1 MALSAA
7 ERKRNQ
13 RAREKEE
20 REKLAALQPARPT
33 EDQIRNRLSQHVRDL
48 EWAQEQDALEHFY
61 KSECRPL
68 SQLLAIYEGADIGAK
83 EIKDEEEAP
92 LEKKKREVKDKQ
104 RRPNPSVDAV
114 SIRAIELNDNGITVR
129 INPDQ
134 FEYETLSGQKVNLRK
149 LYEVDEVVSFRRWL
163 DLRDKARKNLF
174 WLCNLVNMPMFHKA
188 HQMICDM
195 FVQKN
200 FDSLYFKGITRGDLP
215 ELFNKQV
222 RVAQDGITPT
232 KTMMLF
238 APREGR
244 KSTIDG
250 IDAVQWMLNCPD
262 VRILI
267 ATAFRTLAKDL
278 FGEIKG
284 YFYLP
289 LTGDPT
295 AFHILFPEYVLYGR
309 AGSSDSPVKC
319 PAALFKSKDA
329 HIWKTSMESAS
340 TGKRCDIRKLDDVVD
355 YTNSN
360 TEELRETLV
369 RKINAT
375 GDLVVG
381 WGFTDIV
388 GTRYFTKDW
397 YGTRTSKDEF
407 GNEPEPYSCLFI
419 SAWTPKP
426 QYRVL
431 YDQLLKEQGGMFKVT
446 EEMVDL
452 WWPDSKSHNFKAL
465 LRKLKEKREI
475 SFKNQQLNI
484 ATDPKEIDLYINQ
497 FDQDVLDAHKYDRS
511 KMPEGIEIIQC
522 WDIAYSE
529 NSRTSDYSVGVT
541 LGIFKNKNNEYCVVV
556 IEVFFDKWKASELA
570 SNMIKYYEKH
580 RPKAVY
586 VENSNG
592 VNFLM
597 ENIKNYAKRM
607 GSDLVNSNGPLRV
620 RPVSNKPN
628 AKRERIKDVEFL
640 LGHDRLWF
648 VIGSWLEETFKQ
660 LTDYTGAKSTTY
672 RKDDIP
678 DAISLGITS
687 HLPVTA
693 LQHNPDPKDVEKE
706 NEERQAKAAKDA
718 HYNRVFGSS
727 GTRLHPATSPP
738 PLTRKQWEALRRGHP
753 LTPPEPQVDLKPP
766 QNPRAEQLKKLIGK
780 ILPPGMRL

>member
-13 RAREKEE
+13 RAREKQE

-33 EDQIRNRLSQHVRDL
+33 EEQINNRLSQHVRDL
-48 EWAQEQDALEHFY
+48 EWAQEQDAQGIFY

-68 SQLLAIYEGADIGAK
+68 VQLLAIYEGANINEK
-83 EIKDEEEAP
+83 ELEEEDEP
-92 LEKKKREVKDKQ
+92 LEKKKREIKDKQ

-114 SIRAIELNDNGITVR
+114 SIRAIELIDSGIKVLFE
-129 INPDQ
+129 PDEW
-134 FEYETLSGQKVNLRK
+134 EYETLAGQKVNLRR

-163 DLRDKARKNLF
+163 DLRDKARKDLF
-174 WLCNLVNMPMFHKA
+174 WLCNLVNMSMYHKS
-188 HQMICDM
+188 HQMICDK

-200 FDSLYFKGITRGDLP
+200 FDGLYFEGMNRGDLP
-215 ELFNKQV
+215 GLFEKQV
-222 RVAQDGITPT
+222 RVDRDGKTPT

-238 APREGR
+238 APRSGR

-262 VRILI
+262 ARILI
-267 ATAFRTLAKDL
+267 ATAFRDLAKQL
-278 FGEIKG
+278 FGEIKA

-289 LTGDPT
+289 MSGDPT
-295 AFHILFPEYVLYGR
+295 AFQILFPEYVLYGR
-309 AGSSDSPVKC
+309 AGSSDSPIKC
-319 PAALFKSKDA
+319 PAALFKSKDP
-329 HIWKTSMESAS
+329 HVWKTSMESSS

-355 YTNSN
+355 YSNSN
-360 TEELRETLV
+360 TEELRQTLV

-375 GDLVVG
+375 GDLVEP
-381 WGFTDIV
+381 WGFTDVI

-397 YGTRTSKDEF
+397 YGTRMGRDEE
-407 GNEPEPYSCLFI
+407 GNEPEPYSYLSI
-419 SAWTPKP
+419 SAWIPKP
-426 QYRVL
+426 QYRAL
-431 YDQLLKEQGGMFKVT
+431 YEQLLKEPNGMFKVT

-452 WWPDSKSHNFKAL
+452 WFPQKLPFKAL
-465 LRKLKEKREI
+465 RSKLREKKEI

-497 FDQDVLDAHKYDRS
+497 FDLDTLRAHQYDRTAAPQN
-511 KMPEGIEIIQC
+511 MEIIQT

-529 NSRTSDYSVGVT
+529 HSRTSDYSVGVT
-541 LGIFKNKNNEYCVVV
+541 LGIYKNKNNEYCVVV

-580 RPKAVY
+580 RPKCVY
-586 VENSNG
+586 IENSNG

-597 ENIKNYAKRM
+597 ENIKNYAKLR
-607 GSDLVNSNGPLRV
+607 GSDIFSNVRQ

-648 VIGSWLEETFKQ
+648 VGGHWIDETYKQ
-660 LTDYTGAKSTTY
+660 LTEYTGGKSTTY

-678 DAISLGITS
+678 DALSLGITS
-687 HLPVTA
+687 HLPSTA

-706 NEERQAKAAKDA
+706 HEQRQAKAAKDA
-718 HYNRVFGSS
+718 AYNRMFGNHSP
-727 GTRLHPATSPP
+727 TRTPQQPAAAP
-738 PLTRKQWEALRRGHP
+738 
-753 LTPPEPQVDLKPP
+753 TPPP
-766 QNPRAEQLKKLIGK
+766 QNPRAEQLKKLLGK
-780 ILPPGMRL
+780 ILPPGMRY

>member
-13 RAREKEE
+13 RAREKQE

-33 EDQIRNRLSQHVRDL
+33 EEQITNRLSQHVRDL
-48 EWAQEQDALEHFY
+48 EWAQEQDALGLFY

-68 SQLLAIYEGADIGAK
+68 VQLLATYEGANINEK
-83 EIKDEEEAP
+83 ELEEEDEP
-92 LEKKKREVKDKQ
+92 LEKKKRETKNKQ

-114 SIRAIELNDNGITVR
+114 SIRAVELVDSGITVK
-129 INPDQ
+129 IDPDQ
-134 FEYETLSGQKVNLRK
+134 WEYETLSGQKVNLRK

-163 DLRDKARKNLF
+163 DLRDKARKDLF
-174 WLCNLVNMPMFHKA
+174 WLCSLVNMRMFHKA

-200 FDSLYFKGITRGDLP
+200 FDGLFFPSFSRADLP
-215 ELFNKQV
+215 VMFDKQV
-222 RVAQDGITPT
+222 RVAQDGKTPT

-238 APREGR
+238 APRSGR

-267 ATAFRTLAKDL
+267 ATAFRALAKQL

-289 LTGDPT
+289 VNGEPSS
-295 AFHILFPEYVLYGR
+295 FQILFPEYVLYGR
-309 AGSSDSPVKC
+309 AGESDSSLKC
-319 PAALFKSKDA
+319 PAAIHKSKDA
-329 HIWKTSMESAS
+329 HVWKTSMESS
-340 TGKRCDIRKLDDVVD
+340 FTGMRCDIRKLDDVVD
-355 YTNSN
+355 YSNSN
-360 TEELRETLV
+360 TEELRQTLV
-369 RKINAT
+369 GKINST
-375 GDLVVG
+375 GDIVEG
-381 WGFTDIV
+381 WGFTDVV

-397 YGTRTSKDEF
+397 YGTRMNRDAD
-407 GNEPEPYSCLFI
+407 NNDPEPYSFLSI

-426 QYRVL
+426 QYRAL
-431 YDQLLKEQGGMFKVT
+431 YEQLLKEPNGMFKVT

-452 WWPDSKSHNFKAL
+452 WWPESKSHNFKAL
-465 LRKLKEKREI
+465 MRKLKEKKEI

-497 FDQDVLDAHKYDRS
+497 FDLDTLRAHQYDRTAAPQN
-511 KMPEGIEIIQC
+511 MEIIQT

-529 NSRTSDYSVGVT
+529 HSRTSDYSVGVT
-541 LGIFKNKNNEYCVVV
+541 LGIYKNKNNEYCVVV
-556 IEVFFDKWKASELA
+556 IEVFLDKWKASELA

-580 RPKAVY
+580 RPKCVY
-586 VENSNG
+586 IENSNG

-597 ENIKNYAKRM
+597 ENIKNYAKLR
-607 GSDLVNSNGPLRV
+607 GSDIFSNVRQ

-628 AKRERIKDVEFL
+628 AKRERIKDAEFL

-648 VIGSWLEETFKQ
+648 VSGHWIDETYKQ
-660 LTDYTGAKSTTY
+660 LTEYTGGKSTTY

-678 DAISLGITS
+678 DALSLGITS
-687 HLPVTA
+687 HLPSTA

-706 NEERQAKAAKDA
+706 HEQRQAKAAKDA
-718 HYNRVFGSS
+718 AYNRMFGSNSPTKPS
-727 GTRLHPATSPP
+727 GGAPPAAAPAQPP
-738 PLTRKQWEALRRGHP
+738 
-753 LTPPEPQVDLKPP
+753 V
-766 QNPRAEQLKKLIGK
+766 NPRAEQLKKLLGK
-780 ILPPGMRL
+780 ILPPGMRY

>member
-20 REKLAALQPARPT
+20 RAKLAALMPVKPT
-33 EDQIRNRLSQHVRDL
+33 QEQIKSRLSQHVRDL
-48 EWAQEQDALEHFY
+48 EWATQLDASDHFY
-61 KSECRPL
+61 KSECRSL
-68 SQLLAIYEGADIGAK
+68 VQLLAIYEGTDIRAK
-83 EIKDEEEAP
+83 ESEDEEEP
-92 LEKKKREVKDKQ
+92 LKKKRETKDKQ
-104 RRPNPSVDAV
+104 RRPNPSVDV
-114 SIRAIELNDNGITVR
+114 LSIRAISLIDNDIEVR

-174 WLCNLVNMPMFHKA
+174 WLCNLVDMPMFHKA

-200 FDSLYFKGITRGDLP
+200 FDELYFPGIMRGDLP
-215 ELFNKQV
+215 ALFNKQV
-222 RVAQDGITPT
+222 RVAQDGVTPT

-262 VRILI
+262 VRVLI
-267 ATAFRTLAKDL
+267 ATAFRTLANDL
-278 FGEIKG
+278 FREIKG

-289 LTGDPT
+289 LSGDPT

-309 AGSSDSPVKC
+309 AGSSDSPIKC

-329 HIWKTSMESAS
+329 HVWKTSMESAS

-360 TEELRETLV
+360 TEELRDTLI

-381 WGFTDIV
+381 WGFTDVV
-388 GTRYFTKDW
+388 GTRYFTEDW
-397 YGTRTSKDEF
+397 YGTRTSKDEY
-407 GNEPEPYSCLFI
+407 GNEPEPYAYLCI

-426 QYRVL
+426 QHRTL
-431 YDQLLKEQGGMFKVT
+431 YEQLLKEENGMFKVT
-446 EEMVDL
+446 EDMVDL
-452 WWPDSKSHNFKAL
+452 WWPDSKSHNFSAL
-465 LRKLKEKREI
+465 KRKLKEKKEI
-475 SFKNQQLNI
+475 SFRNQQLNI
-484 ATDPKEIDLYINQ
+484 ATDPKEVDDFSIL
-497 FDQDVLDAHKYDRS
+497 FDEDNLRAHTYDRS
-511 KMPEGIEIIQC
+511 KAPQDLQIYQS

-529 NSRTSDYSVGVT
+529 ASNRKADWSVGVT
-541 LGIFKNKNNEYCVVV
+541 IGFYRNATNEACAV
-556 IEVFFDKWKASELA
+556 ILSVICEKFRPADLPLQIVS
-570 SNMIKYYEKH
+570 YYETH
-580 RPKAVY
+580 RPKHVY
-586 VENSNG
+586 IEDSNG
-592 VNFLM
+592 IKFLM
-597 ENIKNYAKRM
+597 VNVDAKAVQK
-607 GSDLVNSNGPLRV
+607 GSDFTQKRTLR
-620 RPVSNKPN
+620 PPSNKPN
-628 AKRERIKDVEFL
+628 AKRERIKDLEFL

-648 VIGSWLEETFKQ
+648 VSGSWIDKTYKQ
-660 LTDYTGAKSTTY
+660 FVEYKGVKSTAY

-678 DAISLGITS
+678 DAISLGVSS
-687 HLPVTA
+687 HLPPSM
-693 LQHNPDPKDVEKE
+693 LRRNRDSKDLEKE
-706 NEERQAKAAKDA
+706 REKEIAAAAKDA
-718 HYNRVFGSS
+718 HYNRVFGSL
-727 GTRLHPATSPP
+727 GTRRHPVASTPALTESQWRKLRKGESLEPP
-738 PLTRKQWEALRRGHP
+738 PP
-753 LTPPEPQVDLKPP
+753 MVDLRLP
-766 QNPRAEQLKKLIGK
+766 QNPRAELLKKMVGK
-780 ILPPGMRL
+780 ILPPAYRY